1 MTTYEFKMN
10 RLSVDMGI
18 ITGDVLDCS
27 RPMFRVCTP
36 GVDEKHLFLIGKTDI
51 EVSYDANKQP
61 TITIGKKIFTPDE
74 YLDDENDIA
83 KWVIE
88 TLGSSAA
95 MMLTGES
102 LANYAKTFA
111 YEIRERLKSAVISA
125 KILIENFAGTAYGL
139 HRFFKTVRDEFRD
152 MSWNIQPIMW
162 DLDVMLI
169 ETLVDAGISSGTV
182 SDSLIST
189 TYTFDELCQMMQ
201 GFNEAG
207 KYECQL
213 FLTEVIRTIPQ
224 EELDKRWE
232 L

>member
-1 MTTYEFKMN
+1 MTKYEFKMN

-18 ITGDVLDCS
+18 VTGDVLDCS
-27 RPMFRVCTP
+27 CPMFRVCTP
-36 GVDEKHLFLIGKTDI
+36 GADEKHLFLIGKTDI

-61 TITIGKKIFTPDE
+61 TVTIGKKVFIPDK

-95 MMLTGES
+95 MMLTEES
-102 LANYAKTFA
+102 LVNYAKVFA
-111 YEIRERLKSAVISA
+111 YEIREGLKSAVISA
-125 KILIENFAGTAYGL
+125 KILIENLADTAYGL
-139 HRFFKTVRDEFRD
+139 HRFFSTVRNEFRD
-152 MSWNIQPIMW
+152 MSWGIQPIMW

-169 ETLVDAGISSGTV
+169 ETLVDAGIPSETV
-182 SDSLIST
+182 ADSLIS
-189 TYTFDELCQMMQ
+189 TYTFDELCQMVQ
-201 GFNEAG
+201 EFNEIG

-213 FLTEVIRTIPQ
+213 FLTEVMRTIPQ

>member
-1 MTTYEFKMN
+1 MTIYEFKMN

-18 ITGDVLDCS
+18 VTGDVLDCS
-27 RPMFRVCTP
+27 CPMFKVCTP
-36 GVDEKHLFLIGKTDI
+36 GADEKHLFLISKTDI

-61 TITIGKKIFTPDE
+61 TVTIGKKVFIPDE

-95 MMLTGES
+95 MMLTEES
-102 LANYAKTFA
+102 LVNYAKVFA
-111 YEIRERLKSAVISA
+111 YEIREGLKSAVISA
-125 KILIENFAGTAYGL
+125 KILIENLADTAYGL
-139 HRFFKTVRDEFRD
+139 HRFFSTVRDEFRD
-152 MSWNIQPIMW
+152 MSWGIQPIMW
-162 DLDVMLI
+162 DLDVKLM
-169 ETLVDAGISSGTV
+169 ETLVDAAIPSETV
-182 SDSLIST
+182 TDSLIS

-201 GFNEAG
+201 EFNEVG

-213 FLTEVIRTIPQ
+213 FVTEVIRTIPQ